1 MKDQMN
7 ALGLRY
13 QELLMNQVL
22 ALLYEKGILTQ
33 ERLEQ
38 MNHEVME
45 IIKDEMQEALNAA
58 RDE

>member
-13 QELLMNQVL
+13 QELLMNQIL

-45 IIKDEMQEALNAA
+45 IIKDEMLGALNAA

>member
-13 QELLMNQVL
+13 QELLMNQIL

-45 IIKDEMQEALNAA
+45 IIKDEMLEALNAA